1 MEKNMLALEIAKKY
15 VTEQLSKRDP
25 YRLGTVE
32 KAARVVLNGNQAVV
46 AGALAAHC
54 GFFSGYPIT
63 PASDIMEAMAKELPQ
78 VGGTFLQAEDEIA
91 ALAAV
96 LGASFGGVRSM
107 TATSGP
113 GFSLMTELI
122 GYTSMPQIPALTL
135 HSHRPRPRPP
145 TPPK

>member
-1 MEKNMLALEIAKKY
+1 MVVESKLSRSRKSNPILMEKNMLALEIAKKY

-32 KAARVVLNGNQAVV
+32 KADRVVLNGNQAVV

-78 VGGTFLQAEDEIA
+78 VGGTFL
-91 ALAAV
+91 
-96 LGASFGGVRSM
+96 
-107 TATSGP
+107 
-113 GFSLMTELI
+113 
-122 GYTSMPQIPALTL
+122 
-135 HSHRPRPRPP
+135 
-145 TPPK
+145 